1 MNLQQL
7 NALSEKALSCELL
20 KCCGSKN
27 WLAGVLA
34 CRPYL
39 TEKSLYTLSDT
50 IWDGLS
56 KVDYL
61 EAFAQHPQIGN
72 LATLKEKFSNT
83 SGWASDE
90 QQGANQASTEVLQAL
105 HHGNQAYLQKFGYI
119 FIVCATGKSA
129 GQMLELLEQRLTNE
143 AQAELS
149 IAAAEQN
156 KITKL
161 RLKKLLCLKG

>member
-1 MNLQQL
+1 MKLQQL
-7 NALSEKALSCELL
+7 NALSEKALACELF
-20 KCCGSKN
+20 KCCGSQN

-39 TEKSLYTLSDT
+39 TEESLYKLSDT
-50 IWDGLS
+50 IWGGLS
-56 KVDYL
+56 KADYL

-72 LATLKEKFSNT
+72 LETLKEKFANT
-83 SGWASDE
+83 ADWASDE

-119 FIVCATGKSA
+119 FIVCASGKSA
-129 GQMLELLEQRLTNE
+129 KQMLELLEQRLTNKP
-143 AQAELS
+143 QTELT

-161 RLKKLLCLKG
+161 RLKKLFL